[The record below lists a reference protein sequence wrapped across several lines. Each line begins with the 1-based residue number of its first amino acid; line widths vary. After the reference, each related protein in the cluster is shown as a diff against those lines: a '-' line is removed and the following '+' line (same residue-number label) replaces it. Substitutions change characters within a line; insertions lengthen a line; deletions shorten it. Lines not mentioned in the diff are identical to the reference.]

1 MEDHRDKGSHNL
13 KVLKSIK
20 NKDKFFLVFLVGV
33 ILSALFLCLSQI
45 VPFFTSHNYYERGLN
60 QLRNKAQSIKSEFAE
75 IIEDLGEIYAMIQD
89 NDFPERK
96 DEIFSLLKSL
106 PIDQEKVGVA
116 FYDSDNMLALWLGQ
130 VIDLSKITLNNGT
143 RFSLEDKKS
152 TFLVQNKA
160 SAYLVSIKRLE
171 KNQHIVF
178 YRLLAFL
185 PQFKTPYLKE
195 YHFLDEK
202 LLENCSITYQDFRE
216 NVSGFERI
224 FSRYKDEYIG
234 QPRLQAQIQTLIF
247 PLRNESN
254 EIIAYVDL
262 RSPSLRSKISSQ
274 KEDLLL
280 IFYLLVVAALV
291 CLLISVVRLQSF
303 RNERN
308 PLALLLILCI
318 LCVLRLLFFPLSALG
333 KIQSLS
339 VFSPSTTSFISI
351 WNLTR
356 SPADI
361 FLTALCLFILISC
374 LAFLIQKHVEKK
386 EKRASLPVFFLFS
399 LISIVIVLCF
409 VFILQEV
416 LFRLVFHSNL
426 NLLHFSFDTS
436 FMLIHFSII
445 LFFFSTLLTSLVGL
459 RLSILHAPK
468 VVYPLVLLIAGF
480 GVYLSFFRGK
490 YPITLFLIQALIL
503 ALVFL
508 IAYLPWILQK
518 KRLWLSA
525 IVLTTLF
532 IYASLHFASSEK
544 EQTLLQNSLQN
555 IIKSQVTWGAFLIT
569 QSFPEID
576 KNEGSIIAS
585 LNSEEFSDL
594 AHLIWQN
601 TLLAKF
607 NWYSS
612 LEILNSEGVLQSRFT
627 LNVPEVFRINFN
639 PPKSPEWSIFK
650 QRVHYMGTNKN
661 FLIAYKDY
669 LQEEETIGRVMI
681 YLSTDY
687 DMLPFLYSANPYF
700 ELLRVSSI
708 PSLNQMDLGFAIFN
722 LDGELIFNPNKISS
736 GLPRDLIANIS
747 RSDTSIWS
755 AFTEKDRKYKS
766 LYFKNEDEDRIYA
779 LFLPRKNF
787 LKYSAEF
794 LKLFFVYFAVCL
806 LFILLARLLFPRQ
819 ETQNPFWSFSNRVYV
834 TIIAIALIPLFLFT
848 FSSHYFFARIFSQ
861 KVTEAAEV
869 QADFAKRFMQD
880 YIYFQQEERYSLT
893 TPPDQVVFWI
903 GSTISNDVNL
913 YQDGQLISSSRREF
927 FDYGLLPDIINGEIF
942 YKIQFENNPFYTD
955 IQKIGN
961 YSFHTLTIPYAFQDS
976 LILISLP
983 FPLEQ
988 QEISEATVEL
998 IEFLLFGSVFFIIFA
1013 LLLARGIGGMIV
1025 NPIQRLLKGTKEV
1038 SLGNLETHIDYRH
1051 QDEMKTL
1058 IDGFNAMVTNLK
1070 QHQQE
1075 LADMSKKVAWAEMAR
1090 KVAHEIKNPLTPI
1103 QLSVEH
1109 LLKVYEDNKENFDE
1123 VLKESASYIITEVE
1137 NLRNIAHE
1145 FLQTSKEA
1153 SLKKEKLDLK
1163 ELIQE
1168 TVAPYKNLLTE
1179 RIEFKETYQEQDFPL
1194 VGDRGKV
1201 KIVLR
1206 NILNNAI
1213 ESIQDKGKISITL
1226 KKEGS
1231 TFLLEIT
1238 DTGTGIDEEMAERIF
1253 EPYFSTKDVG
1263 TGLGL
1268 PIAKKIIEDHEGTI
1282 HATVRKVGGITISI
1296 KLPQSAEH
1304 LAQNS

>member
-1 MEDHRDKGSHNL
+1 MEDHRDQGSHNL
-13 KVLKSIK
+13 DV
-20 NKDKFFLVFLVGV
+20 NKFIRTRDKFFLAFCGGIV
-33 ILSALFLCLSQI
+33 LSVLFLCLSQI
-45 VPFFTSHNYYERGLN
+45 VPLFTPHNYYEKGLN
-60 QLRNKAQSIKSEFAE
+60 QLRDKARSIKSEFSA
-75 IIEDLGEIYAMIQD
+75 IIEDMTETYDKIQD
-89 NDFPERK
+89 NDFPENK
-96 DEIFSLLKSL
+96 DEIFSLFKSL
-106 PIDQEKVGVA
+106 HIDQEIQGIA
-116 FYDSDNMLALWLGQ
+116 FYENNYNLTLWLGQ
-130 VIDLSKITLNNGT
+130 VIDLNRITLNDGT
-143 RFSLEDKKS
+143 RLSLEDKKS

-160 SAYLVSIKRLE
+160 SAYLVSVKRLE
-171 KNQHIVF
+171 NERHLVF

-202 LLENCSITYQDFRE
+202 FMENCSITYQDFRE
-216 NVSGFERI
+216 DVSGFERI
-224 FSRYKDEYIG
+224 FSRYNDEYIG

-247 PLRNESN
+247 PLRNESD
-254 EIIAYVDL
+254 EIVAYVDL

-274 KEDLLL
+274 KEDFLLL
-280 IFYLLVVAALV
+280 FYLLVVAALV
-291 CLLISVVRLQSF
+291 CLLIFIIRSSRF
-303 RNERN
+303 RNKRD
-308 PLALLLILCI
+308 PILLFIILSILCI
-318 LCVLRLLFFPLSALG
+318 LRFLFFPLSALG
-333 KIQSLS
+333 KIQSLA
-339 VFSPSTTSFISI
+339 VFSPSTTSFISL

-361 FLTALCLFILISC
+361 FLTAIGLFVFITCS
-374 LAFLIQKHVEKK
+374 AYVIQKHLGHREKK
-386 EKRASLPVFFLFS
+386 SSLSVYFLLSFP
-399 LISIVIVLCF
+399 SIVLVLYF
-409 VFILQEV
+409 IFILQEV
-416 LFRLVFHSNL
+416 LFRLVFHSNP
-426 NLLHFSFDTS
+426 NLLRFSFDPS
-436 FMLIHFSII
+436 FLLIHLSII
-445 LFFFSTLLTSLVGL
+445 LFLSSTLLASLVGL
-459 RLSILHAPK
+459 RLTMLHAPK
-468 VVYPLVLLIAGF
+468 VAYAIGFLFLGYGMYFFVLRSRYSIALLLIQG
-480 GVYLSFFRGK
+480 
-490 YPITLFLIQALIL
+490 LIL
-503 ALVFL
+503 ALVFI
-508 IAYLPWILQK
+508 IAYHPWLLQK

-525 IVLTTLF
+525 VVLTTLF
-532 IYASLHFASSEK
+532 IYVSLHFATKEK

-555 IIKSQVTWGAFLIT
+555 IIKSQVTWGAFLLS

-576 KNEGSIIAS
+576 KNEGSILAS
-585 LNSEEFSDL
+585 LNSDEFSDL
-594 AHLIWQN
+594 SHLIWQN
-601 TLLAKF
+601 TMLAKF

-612 LEILNSEGVLQSRFT
+612 LEIIDDEGVLQSRFT
-627 LNVPEVFRINFN
+627 LNVPEVFRISFN
-639 PPKSPEWSIFK
+639 PPKSAEWSIFK
-650 QRVHYMGTNKN
+650 QRVHYMGTNRD
-661 FLIAYKDY
+661 FLIAYKDFY
-669 LQEEETIGRVMI
+669 QDQEAIGRVMI

-708 PSLNQMDLGFAIFN
+708 PSLNQIDLGFAIFN

-736 GLPRDLIANIS
+736 GLPRDLIANIAA
-747 RSDTSIWS
+747 SDTHIWS
-755 AFTEKDRKYKS
+755 EFTEKHRTFKC
-766 LYFKNEDEDRIYA
+766 LYFKNADRIYA
-779 LFLPRKNF
+779 LFRPIKNF
-787 LKYSAEF
+787 LKYSVEF
-794 LKLFFVYFAVCL
+794 LKLFFVYFTVYIL
-806 LFILLARLLFPRQ
+806 SIVLIRFLFRRKD
-819 ETQNPFWSFSNRVYV
+819 TKNPFWSFSNRVYMA
-834 TIIAIALIPLFLFT
+834 IIAMALIPLFLST
-848 FSSHYFFARIFSQ
+848 FSSRYFFARIFSQ

-927 FDYGLLPDIINGEIF
+927 FDYGLLPELINGEIF

-961 YSFHTLTIPYAFQDS
+961 YSFHTLTIPYPFQDS

-988 QEISEATVEL
+988 QEIAKATVEL

-1013 LLLARGIGGMIV
+1013 LLLARGIGGMIL

-1058 IDGFNAMVTNLK
+1058 IDGFNAMVMSLK

-1103 QLSVEH
+1103 QLSAEH
-1109 LLKVYEDNKENFDE
+1109 LLKVYGDNKEDFE
-1123 VLKESASYIITEVE
+1123 KVLEESASYIITEVE

-1163 ELIQE
+1163 ELIEE
-1168 TVAPYKNLLTE
+1168 TVAPYKNLLAE
-1179 RIEFKETYQEQDFPL
+1179 RIAFEETFEERSFPL
-1194 VGDRGKV
+1194 MADRGKL

-1213 ESIQDKGKISITL
+1213 ESIQDKGNVTLSL
-1226 KKEGS
+1226 KKEES
-1231 TFLLEIT
+1231 YYLTEIT
-1238 DTGTGIDEEMAERIF
+1238 DTGTGIDSEMAERIF
-1253 EPYFSTKDVG
+1253 EPYFSTKDAG

-1268 PIAKKIIEDHEGTI
+1268 PIAKKIIEDHGGTI
-1282 HATVRKVGGITISI
+1282 QATIGKAGGMMISI
-1296 KLPQSAEH
+1296 RLPYSE
-1304 LAQNS
+1304 

>member
-1 MEDHRDKGSHNL
+1 ML
-13 KVLKSIK
+13 KIIKS
-20 NKDKFFLVFLVGV
+20 KDKFFLAFLAGVF
-33 ILSALFLCLSQI
+33 LSALFLCFSQI
-45 VPFFTSHNYYERGLN
+45 IPLFTSHDYYERGLN
-60 QLRNKAQSIKSEFAE
+60 QLRDIARSIKSEFSS
-75 IIEDLGEIYAMIQD
+75 IIEDMGETYEMIQE
-89 NDFPERK
+89 NDFPERR

-106 PIDQEKVGVA
+106 HIESEKEGVA
-116 FYDSDNMLALWLGQ
+116 FYDRDFMLTLWLGQ
-130 VIDLSKITLNNGT
+130 IIDLNKITLTDGT

-152 TFLVQNKA
+152 SFLVQNKA

-171 KNQHIVF
+171 KNRHIVF

-185 PQFKTPYLKE
+185 PQFKTPYIKE

-202 LLENCSITYQDFRE
+202 LMENCSITYQDFRE
-216 NVSGFERI
+216 DVSGFERI
-224 FSRYKDEYIG
+224 FSRYDDEYIG
-234 QPRLQAQIQTLIF
+234 RPRLQAQIQTLIF
-247 PLRNESN
+247 PLRNESD

-274 KEDLLL
+274 KEDFLL
-280 IFYLLVVAALV
+280 IFYLLASVALV
-291 CLLISVVRLQSF
+291 CLLISVVTSQRF
-303 RNERN
+303 RSQRN
-308 PLALLLILCI
+308 PLTLLLILCI

-339 VFSPSTTSFISI
+339 VFSPSTTSFLSI
-351 WNLTR
+351 WNLTG

-361 FLTALCLFILISC
+361 FLTALCLFIFLSC
-374 LAFLIQKHVEKK
+374 LAFVIQKYIEKK
-386 EKRASLPVFFLFS
+386 EKRASLPLFLVLS
-399 LISIVIVLCF
+399 PLSIAIVICF
-409 VFILQEV
+409 VFILQEI
-416 LFRLVFHSNL
+416 LFRLVFHSNP
-426 NLLHFSFDTS
+426 NLLRFSFDLS
-436 FMLIHFSII
+436 FLLIHFSIF
-445 LFFFSTLLTSLVGL
+445 LFFFGTLLTSLVGL
-459 RLSILHAPK
+459 KLAILHAPK
-468 VVYPLVLLIAGF
+468 IAYSLTLFIAGF
-480 GVYLSFFRGK
+480 GAYMIFFNGR
-490 YPITLFLIQALIL
+490 YPAVLFLIQAMIL

-508 IAYLPWILQK
+508 VAYLPWILQK

-532 IYASLHFASSEK
+532 VYASLHFASAEK
-544 EQTLLQNSLQN
+544 EHTLLQNSLQN
-555 IIKSQVTWGAFLIT
+555 IIKSQVTWGAFLLS

-576 KNEGSIIAS
+576 KNDGSIIAS

-601 TLLAKF
+601 TMLAKF

-612 LEILNSEGVLQSRFT
+612 LEIINQKDVPQSRFT
-627 LNVPEVFRINFN
+627 LNVPEVFRINFK
-639 PPKSPEWSIFK
+639 PPKSPDWSIFK
-650 QRVHYMGTNKN
+650 QRVHYMGTNKD

-669 LQEEETIGRVMI
+669 LQEEKTIGRVMI

-708 PSLNQMDLGFAIFN
+708 PSLNQMELGFAIFN

-736 GLPRDLIANIS
+736 GLPQDLIENIIS
-747 RSDTSIWS
+747 SDTSIWS
-755 AFTEKDRKYKS
+755 VFSEKERTFKS
-766 LYFKNEDEDRIYA
+766 LYFKNEDRIYA

-787 LKYSAEF
+787 LKYSVEF
-794 LKLFFVYFAVCL
+794 LKLFFVYFAIFL
-806 LFILLARLLFPRQ
+806 LFILLGRFILRRQ
-819 ETQNPFWSFSNRVYV
+819 DTKNPLWSFSNRVYLA
-834 TIIAIALIPLFLFT
+834 IITIALIPLFLST

-869 QADFAKRFMQD
+869 QADIAKRFMQE

-893 TPPDQVVFWI
+893 SPPDQVVFWI

-913 YQDGQLISSSRREF
+913 YQDGKLISSSRREF
-927 FDYGLLPDIINGEIF
+927 FDYGLLPEIINGEIF

-955 IQKIGN
+955 IQKIGD
-961 YSFHTLTIPYAFQDS
+961 YSFHTLTIPYPFQDS

-988 QEISEATVEL
+988 QEISKATVEL

-1038 SLGNLETHIDYRH
+1038 SLGNLEINIDYRH

-1070 QHQQE
+1070 EHQQE

-1103 QLSVEH
+1103 QLSAEH

-1123 VLKESASYIITEVE
+1123 VLEESASYIITEVE
-1137 NLRNIAHE
+1137 NLRNIAQE
-1145 FLQTSKEA
+1145 FLQTSKET
-1153 SLKKEKLDLK
+1153 SLKKEKLELK
-1163 ELIQE
+1163 EFIQE
-1168 TVAPYKNLLTE
+1168 TVAPYKNLLAG
-1179 RIEFKETYQEQDFPL
+1179 RIEFEESYEEQNFPSE
-1194 VGDRGKV
+1194 GDRGKL

-1231 TFLLEIT
+1231 FFLLEIT

-1253 EPYFSTKDVG
+1253 EPYFSTKDAG

-1268 PIAKKIIEDHEGTI
+1268 PIAKKIVEDHAGTI
-1282 HATVRKVGGITISI
+1282 QATVRKAGGITISI
-1296 KLPQSAEH
+1296 KLPQSA
-1304 LAQNS
+1304 

>member
-1 MEDHRDKGSHNL
+1 ML
-13 KVLKSIK
+13 KFFK
-20 NKDKFFLVFLVGV
+20 NKDKFFLAFLVGV
-33 ILSALFLCLSQI
+33 FLSALFLCLSQI
-45 VPFFTSHNYYERGLN
+45 VPLFTSHNYYERGLN
-60 QLRNKAQSIKSEFAE
+60 QLRNKAESIKSEFSK
-75 IIEDLGEIYAMIQD
+75 IFEDMGKTHSILQD
-89 NDFPERK
+89 DNFPNKK
-96 DEIFSLLKSL
+96 DEIFSLLKDL
-106 PIDQEKVGVA
+106 HIDSEYEGIA
-116 FYDSDNMLALWLGQ
+116 FYDSDFRLALWLGQ
-130 VIDLSKITLNNGT
+130 VIDLNEITINDDT
-143 RFSLEDKKS
+143 QFSLENKKS
-152 TFLVQNKA
+152 SFLIRHKA
-160 SAYLVSIKRLE
+160 SAYLVSIKGIE
-171 KNQHIVF
+171 NNQHIVL

-185 PQFKTPYLKE
+185 PQFKTPYLEE
-195 YHFLDEK
+195 YHFLKKK
-202 LLENCSITYQDFRE
+202 LLKNCSITYQDFRE
-216 NVSGFERI
+216 DVSGFERI

-247 PLRNESN
+247 PLRNESD

-274 KEDLLL
+274 KEDSLLM
-280 IFYLLVVAALV
+280 FYLLIGTALV
-291 CLLISVVRLQSF
+291 CLLISVVKSQSF
-303 RNERN
+303 RIKRK
-308 PLALLLILCI
+308 PLALFLILCI
-318 LCVLRLLFFPLSALG
+318 LLVLRLIFFPLSALG

-339 VFSPSTTSFISI
+339 IFSPSTASFISI

-361 FLTALCLFILISC
+361 FLTALCLFLFVSC
-374 LAFLIQKHVEKK
+374 LAFVIQKRVEKK
-386 EKRASLPVFFLFS
+386 DKKYNLSVFFVFS
-399 LISIVIVLCF
+399 FFSVIVVLIF
-409 VFILQEV
+409 IFILQEI

-426 NLLHFSFDTS
+426 NLFRFSFNSS
-436 FMLIHFSII
+436 FILIHFSIF
-445 LFFFSTLLTSLVGL
+445 LFFLITLVTSLVGL
-459 RLSILHAPK
+459 RIAILYAPK
-468 VVYPLVLLIAGF
+468 LVHPLALLLVGF
-480 GVYLSFFRGK
+480 GVYVFFIRDR
-490 YPITLFLIQALIL
+490 YSLYLFLIQALVL

-508 IAYLPWILQK
+508 IASLPWILQK
-518 KRLWLSA
+518 KRLWLTA
-525 IVLTTLF
+525 IVLSTLF
-532 IYASLHFASSEK
+532 IYASLHFVSSEK

-576 KNEGSIIAS
+576 KREGSIIS
-585 LNSEEFSDL
+585 SFNSEEFSDL

-612 LEILNSEGVLQSRFT
+612 LEILNNEGVLQSRFT
-627 LNVPEVFRINFN
+627 LNVPEVFRISFN
-639 PPKSPEWSIFK
+639 PPESSEWSIFK
-650 QRVHYMGTNKN
+650 QRVHYMGTNKD
-661 FLIAYKDY
+661 FLIAYKNY
-669 LQEEETIGRVMI
+669 FLKEKPIGRVMI

-736 GLPRDLIANIS
+736 GLPEDLITNILAF
-747 RSDTSIWS
+747 DTSIWS
-755 AFTEKDRKYKS
+755 VFTEKNRKFKS
-766 LYFKNEDEDRIYA
+766 LYFKNDDRIYA
-779 LFLPRKNF
+779 LFLPHKNF
-787 LKYSAEF
+787 LKYSVEF
-794 LKLFFVYFAVCL
+794 LKLFFVYFAVFL
-806 LFILLARLLFPRQ
+806 LCIVLARILFRRQ
-819 ETQNPFWSFSNRVYV
+819 DLKSPFWSFSNRVYV
-834 TIIAIALIPLFLFT
+834 TIIAIAVIPLFLFA
-848 FSSHYFFARIFSQ
+848 FSSRYFFAQIFSQ

-913 YQDGQLISSSRREF
+913 YKDGQLISSSRREF
-927 FDYGLLPDIINGEIF
+927 FDYGLLPEIINGEIF

-961 YSFHTLTIPYAFQDS
+961 YSFHTLTIPYPFQDS

-988 QEISEATVEL
+988 QEISKATIEL

-1025 NPIQRLLKGTKEV
+1025 TPIQRLLKGTKEV

-1103 QLSVEH
+1103 QLSAEH
-1109 LLKVYEDNKENFDE
+1109 LLKVYQDNKENFDE

-1163 ELIQE
+1163 ELIRE
-1168 TVAPYKNLLTE
+1168 TVDPYKNLLAE
-1179 RIEFKETYQEQDFPL
+1179 RIEFEESYQEQDFPFI
-1194 VGDRGKV
+1194 GDKGKI

-1213 ESIQDKGKISITL
+1213 ESIQDKGKVSITL
-1226 KKEGS
+1226 EKEGS
-1231 TFLLEIT
+1231 TFHLDIT
-1238 DTGTGIDEEMAERIF
+1238 DTGTGIDEEMVERIF

-1282 HATVRKVGGITISI
+1282 QATVRTVGGITISI
-1296 KLPQSAEH
+1296 ELPQSA
-1304 LAQNS
+1304 

>member
-1 MEDHRDKGSHNL
+1 VG
-13 KVLKSIK
+13 
-20 NKDKFFLVFLVGV
+20 VFLS
-33 ILSALFLCLSQI
+33 LLFLCLSQI
-45 VPFFTSHNYYERGLN
+45 VPLFTAHDYYERGLN
-60 QLRNKAQSIKSEFAE
+60 QLRDKAKTIKSEFSA
-75 IIEDLGEIYAMIQD
+75 IIEDMGETYAQIQD
-89 NDFPERK
+89 RDLPERK
-96 DEIFSLLKSL
+96 DEIFSLLKNL
-106 PIDQEKVGVA
+106 NIDPESEGVA
-116 FYDSDNMLALWLGQ
+116 YYDSEHRLILWLGQ
-130 VIDLSKITLNNGT
+130 VIDLSKITLNDGT

-160 SAYLVSIKRLE
+160 SAYLISIKSLE
-171 KNQHIVF
+171 KNQRIVF

-185 PQFKTPYLKE
+185 PEFKTPYLE
-195 YHFLDEK
+195 EFHFLDARLMK
-202 LLENCSITYQDFRE
+202 DCSITYQDFRE
-216 NVSGFERI
+216 DVSGFERI
-224 FSRYKDEYIG
+224 FLRYEDEYIG

-247 PLRNESN
+247 PLRNENN

-274 KEDLLL
+274 KEAFLLV
-280 IFYLLVVAALV
+280 FYLLAGAALV
-291 CLLISVVRLQSF
+291 CLLILAIKSQRF
-303 RNERN
+303 RNRRN
-308 PLALLLILCI
+308 PIALLLILSI
-318 LCVLRLLFFPLSALG
+318 LCVLRFLFFPLSALG

-339 VFSPSTTSFISI
+339 IFSPSTTSFISL

-361 FLTALCLFILISC
+361 FLTALCLFVFISC
-374 LAFLIQKHVEKK
+374 MAFVIQKHLGKREKK
-386 EKRASLPVFFLFS
+386 DSLLVFILLSPF
-399 LISIVIVLCF
+399 SIVMVLYF

-426 NLLHFSFDTS
+426 NLLRFSFDPS
-436 FMLIHFSII
+436 FMLIHLSII
-445 LFFFSTLLTSLVGL
+445 LFFFTALLMSLAGL
-459 RLSILHAPK
+459 RLAILYTPK
-468 VVYPLVLLIAGF
+468 TVFPFVLLIVGF
-480 GVYLSFFRGK
+480 GVYIIFLRSK
-490 YPITLFLIQALIL
+490 YPFYLFLVQAFILSLI
-503 ALVFL
+503 FL
-508 IAYLPWILQK
+508 IAHLPRILQK
-518 KRLWLSA
+518 KRLWLTA
-525 IVLTTLF
+525 IMLATLF
-532 IYASLHFASSEK
+532 ISASLHYGSSEK
-544 EQTLLQNSLQN
+544 EKTLLQNSLQN
-555 IIKSQVTWGAFLIT
+555 IIESQVNWGAFLLS

-576 KNEGSIIAS
+576 KNEGSILAS
-585 LNSEEFSDL
+585 LNSEEYSDL
-594 AHLIWQN
+594 AYLIWQN
-601 TLLAKF
+601 TILAKF

-612 LEILNSEGVLQSRFT
+612 LEIISSEDVLQSRFT
-627 LNVPEVFRINFN
+627 LNVPEVFRISFN

-650 QRVHYMGTNKN
+650 QRVHYMGTNKD

-669 LQEEETIGRVMI
+669 LQDGTFIGRVMI
-681 YLSTDY
+681 YLSIDY

-736 GLPRDLIANIS
+736 GLPGDLITDIIT
-747 RSDTSIWS
+747 SDTSIWS
-755 AFTEKDRKYKS
+755 VFTEKDRKFKS
-766 LYFKNEDEDRIYA
+766 LYFKNDDRIYA

-787 LKYSAEF
+787 FKYSVEF
-794 LKLFFVYFAVCL
+794 LKLFFVYFAVL
-806 LFILLARLLFPRQ
+806 LIFIISGRLFFHRQ
-819 ETQNPFWSFSNRVYV
+819 DSRNPFWSFSNRVYIA
-834 TIIAIALIPLFLFT
+834 IIAIALIPLFLFT
-848 FSSHYFFARIFSQ
+848 FSSHYFFSRIFSQ

-869 QADFAKRFMQD
+869 QADIAKRFMQE
-880 YIYFQQEERYSLT
+880 YIYFQQEEMFSLT
-893 TPPDQVVFWI
+893 TPPDQIVFWI

-927 FDYGLLPDIINGEIF
+927 FDYGLIPEIINGEIF

-961 YSFHTLTIPYAFQDS
+961 YSFHTLTIPYPFQDS

-988 QEISEATVEL
+988 QEISKATLEL

-1038 SLGNLETHIDYRH
+1038 SLGNLETHIDYKH

-1058 IDGFNAMVTNLK
+1058 IEGFNAMVMNLK
-1070 QHQQE
+1070 QHQQN

-1103 QLSVEH
+1103 QLSAEH
-1109 LLKVYEDNKENFDE
+1109 LLKVYEDDKENFDK
-1123 VLKESASYIITEVE
+1123 VLEESASYIITEVE

-1145 FLQTSKEA
+1145 FLQTSKET
-1153 SLKKEKLDLK
+1153 SLKKENLDLK
-1163 ELIQE
+1163 KLIKE
-1168 TVAPYKNLLTE
+1168 TAAPYKNLLAE
-1179 RIEFKETYQEQDFPL
+1179 RIEFEESYEELDFTTL
-1194 VGDRGKV
+1194 GDRGKL

-1213 ESIQDKGKISITL
+1213 ESIPDKGKIAITL
-1226 KKEGS
+1226 KKEDV
-1231 TFLLEIT
+1231 FFFIEIT

-1282 HATVRKVGGITISI
+1282 QATVRKAGGLTISI
-1296 KLPQSAEH
+1296 KLPQ
-1304 LAQNS
+1304 LG

>member
-1 MEDHRDKGSHNL
+1 
-13 KVLKSIK
+13 VLKSIK
-20 NKDKFFLVFLVGV
+20 NKDKFFLAFLVGV
-33 ILSALFLCLSQI
+33 FLSAIFLCLSQI
-45 VPFFTSHNYYERGLN
+45 VPLFTSHNYYERGLN

-75 IIEDLGEIYAMIQD
+75 IIEDMSEIYAMIQD

-106 PIDQEKVGVA
+106 PIDQEKEGVA
-116 FYDSDNMLALWLGQ
+116 FYDSDHILALWLGQ
-130 VIDLSKITLNNGT
+130 VIDLSKTTLNDGT
-143 RFSLEDKKS
+143 RFSLEDKNS
-152 TFLVQNKA
+152 TFLIQNKA

-195 YHFLDEK
+195 YHFLDES

-247 PLRNESN
+247 PLRNESD

-280 IFYLLVVAALV
+280 MFYLLVVAALV
-291 CLLISVVRLQSF
+291 CLLISVVRSQSF
-303 RNERN
+303 WNEKN

-318 LCVLRLLFFPLSALG
+318 LSVLRLLFFPLSALG

-339 VFSPSTTSFISI
+339 VFSPSSTSFISI

-361 FLTALCLFILISC
+361 FLTALCLFIFISC
-374 LAFLIQKHVEKK
+374 LAFMIQKYVKKK
-386 EKRASLPVFFLFS
+386 EKQASFPVFFLLS

-426 NLLHFSFDTS
+426 NLFHFSFDPS

-445 LFFFSTLLTSLVGL
+445 LFFFSTILTSLVGL
-459 RLSILHAPK
+459 RLAILHASK
-468 VVYPLVLLIAGF
+468 VVYPLGLLIAGF
-480 GVYLSFFRGK
+480 VVYIIFFRGK
-490 YPITLFLIQALIL
+490 YPIYLFLIQALIL

-532 IYASLHFASSEK
+532 IHTSLHFASSEK
-544 EQTLLQNSLQN
+544 DQTLLQNSLQN

-576 KNEGSIIAS
+576 KNESSIIAS
-585 LNSEEFSDL
+585 FNSEEFSDL

-639 PPKSPEWSIFK
+639 PPKNSEWSIFE

-669 LQEEETIGRVMI
+669 LQEEKTIGRVMI

-722 LDGELIFNPNKISS
+722 PDGELIFNPNKISS
-736 GLPRDLIANIS
+736 GLPGDLITNIS

-755 AFTEKDRKYKS
+755 VFTEKDRKYKS
-766 LYFKNEDEDRIYA
+766 LYFKNTNRIYA

-787 LKYSAEF
+787 LKYSVEF
-794 LKLFFVYFAVCL
+794 LKLFFVYFAISL
-806 LFILLARLLFPRQ
+806 LFILLGRFLFRRQ
-819 ETQNPFWSFSNRVYV
+819 ETRNPFWSFSNRVYV

-1038 SLGNLETHIDYRH
+1038 SLGNLETHIDYR
-1051 QDEMKTL
+1051 QKDEMKTL

-1103 QLSVEH
+1103 QLSAEH
-1109 LLKVYEDNKENFDE
+1109 LLKVYEDNRENFDK

-1163 ELIQE
+1163 ELIKE
-1168 TVAPYKNLLTE
+1168 TVAPYKNLLTA
-1179 RIEFKETYQEQDFPL
+1179 RIEFEETYQEQDFPL

-1226 KKEGS
+1226 IKEGS

-1296 KLPQSAEH
+1296 KLPKSVEHSAH
-1304 LAQNS
+1304 NS

>member
-1 MEDHRDKGSHNL
+1 MGH
-13 KVLKSIK
+13 
-20 NKDKFFLVFLVGV
+20 
-33 ILSALFLCLSQI
+33 
-45 VPFFTSHNYYERGLN
+45 TY
-60 QLRNKAQSIKSEFAE
+60 AQ
-75 IIEDLGEIYAMIQD
+75 IQD
-89 NDFPERK
+89 IDLPERK
-96 DEIFSLLKSL
+96 DEIFALLKNL
-106 PIDQEKVGVA
+106 QIDPENEGVA
-116 FYDSDNMLALWLGQ
+116 FYDREHVLVLWLGQ
-130 VIDLSKITLNNGT
+130 VIDLSELILNDGTL
-143 RFSLEDKKS
+143 FSLDDKKT

-160 SAYLVSIKRLE
+160 SAYLISINNLE
-171 KNQHIVF
+171 RDQHIVF

-185 PQFKTPYLKE
+185 PEFKTPYLKE
-195 YHFLDEK
+195 YHFLDENVMK
-202 LLENCSITYQDFRE
+202 NCSITYQDFRE
-216 NVSGFERI
+216 DVSGFERI

-274 KEDLLL
+274 KEDFLLM
-280 IFYLLVVAALV
+280 FYLFAAAALV
-291 CLLISVVRLQSF
+291 CLLISVTKSQSF
-303 RNERN
+303 RNQRN
-308 PLALLLILCI
+308 PIALLLILLV
-318 LCVLRLLFFPLSALG
+318 LCVLRYLFFPLSALG

-339 VFSPSTTSFISI
+339 VFSPSTTSFISL

-361 FLTALCLFILISC
+361 FLTALCLFVLISC
-374 LAFLIQKHVEKK
+374 LAFVIQKHVGNRQKK
-386 EKRASLPVFFLFS
+386 DSLSVSILLSPISVVMVLF
-399 LISIVIVLCF
+399 F
-409 VFILQEV
+409 VFILQEI

-426 NLLHFSFDTS
+426 NLLRFSFAPS
-436 FMLIHFSII
+436 FILIHLSIF
-445 LFFFSTLLTSLVGL
+445 LFFIGTLVISLVGL
-459 RLSILHAPK
+459 RLAILHMPK
-468 VVYPLVLLIAGF
+468 IVYPIVLLIVGF
-480 GVYLSFFRGK
+480 GVYAVFFRGR
-490 YPITLFLIQALIL
+490 YSAYLLLIQALIL
-503 ALVFL
+503 ALIFL
-508 IAYLPWILQK
+508 IAHLPWILQK

-525 IVLTTLF
+525 IVLSTLF
-532 IYASLHFASSEK
+532 IHASLHFASSEK
-544 EQTLLQNSLQN
+544 ERTLLQNSLQN
-555 IIKSQVTWGAFLIT
+555 IIKSQVTWGAFLLS

-576 KNEGSIIAS
+576 KNEGSIFTS
-585 LNSEEFSDL
+585 LNSEEYSDL

-601 TLLAKF
+601 TMLAKF

-612 LEILNSEGVLQSRFT
+612 LEIISNEGELRSRFT

-669 LQEEETIGRVMI
+669 LQEEESIGRIMI
-681 YLSTDY
+681 YLSIDY

-736 GLPRDLIANIS
+736 GLPGDLIANILTS
-747 RSDTSIWS
+747 ETSIWS
-755 AFTEKDRKYKS
+755 VFTDKDRKFKS
-766 LYFKNEDEDRIYA
+766 LYFKTDDDRIYA
-779 LFLPRKNF
+779 LFLPQKNF
-787 LKYSAEF
+787 FKYSVEY
-794 LKLFFVYFAVCL
+794 LKLFFVYFG
-806 LFILLARLLFPRQ
+806 LFFVFVTSGRFLFRRHD
-819 ETQNPFWSFSNRVYV
+819 TKNPFWSFSNRVYIA
-834 TIIAIALIPLFLFT
+834 IIAIALIPLFLFA
-848 FSSHYFFARIFSQ
+848 FSNRYFFSRIFSQ

-869 QADFAKRFMQD
+869 QADIAKRFMQE
-880 YIYFQQEERYSLT
+880 YIYFQQEERFSLT
-893 TPPDQVVFWI
+893 TPPDQIVFWV

-927 FDYGLLPDIINGEIF
+927 FDYGLIPEIINGEIF

-961 YSFHTLTIPYAFQDS
+961 YSFHTLTIPYPFQDS

-988 QEISEATVEL
+988 QEIAAATVEL

-1038 SLGNLETHIDYRH
+1038 ALGKLETRIDYRH

-1058 IDGFNAMVTNLK
+1058 IDGFNAMVMNLK

-1103 QLSVEH
+1103 QLSAEH
-1109 LLKVYEDNKENFDE
+1109 LLKVYGDNKENFDE
-1123 VLKESASYIITEVE
+1123 VLEESASYIITEVE

-1163 ELIQE
+1163 VLIEE
-1168 TVAPYKNLLTE
+1168 TVAPYKNLLAE
-1179 RIEFKETYQEQDFPL
+1179 RIEFEESYEESYFPM
-1194 VGDRGKV
+1194 VADRGKL

-1213 ESIQDKGKISITL
+1213 ESIQDQGNISITL
-1226 KKEGS
+1226 KKEATNYS
-1231 TFLLEIT
+1231 IQIT

-1253 EPYFSTKDVG
+1253 EPYFSTKDAG

-1268 PIAKKIIEDHEGTI
+1268 PIAKKIIEDHGGTI
-1282 HATVRKVGGITISI
+1282 QATVRKAGGLTILI
-1296 KLPQSAEH
+1296 KLPQS
-1304 LAQNS
+1304 